1 MDSSTKDEIKG
12 NFDEVKFEVPQEIGQ
27 TDPEH
32 EELARLAYQH
42 WQQRGRPIGT
52 PEEDWFRA
60 EEEIKQ
66 HLDEAPAATSS
77 HTEPL

>member
-1 MDSSTKDEIKG
+1 MSPSTKDEVKG
-12 NFDEVKFEVPQEIGQ
+12 NLDELKDEVPQAIGH
-27 TDPEH
+27 TDPQHGEI
-32 EELARLAYQH
+32 ARLAYQN

-66 HLDEAPAATSS
+66 HLDDAPGATGS

>member
-1 MDSSTKDEIKG
+1 MAPSTKDE
-12 NFDEVKFEVPQEIGQ
+12 VKEEVPREIGQ

-32 EELARLAYQH
+32 EKIAGLAYQH

-52 PEEDWFRA
+52 TEEDWFRA

-66 HLDEAPAATSS
+66 HLDEVSGATIS
-77 HTEPL
+77 HTEPA